1 MVATERVAKIKLIV
15 CDVVGVLTDGAV
27 VYGTSNA
34 ECKAF
39 NVKDGLG
46 IKLASWNNLPV
57 VLLTARHC
65 EAVARR
71 AAELSVQ
78 VVQGVT
84 DKDAGLRNVARERAL
99 ALDEIAYIGD
109 DLNDLPAMRLAG
121 MPVAVADAVEEVKAA
136 ALHVTDTRGGRGA
149 VREVI
154 ELILKGQGRWEAA
167 VELYL
172 ARLHTV
178 AAGSRSPHSAAQ

>member
-1 MVATERVAKIKLIV
+1 MVAAERVAQIKLIV

-27 VYGTSNA
+27 VYGSCNA

-46 IKLASWNNLPV
+46 IKLASWNSLPV

-71 AAELSVQ
+71 AAELSVH

-84 DKDAGLRNVARERAL
+84 DKDAGLRTVARERSL
-99 ALDEIAYIGD
+99 SLDEIAYIGD
-109 DLNDLPAMRLAG
+109 DLNDLPALRLAG
-121 MPVAVADAVEEVKAA
+121 MPVAVADAVAEVKAA
-136 ALHVTDTRGGRGA
+136 SAYITTTRGGRGA

-167 VELYL
+167 VETYL
-172 ARLHTV
+172 TRLH
-178 AAGSRSPHSAAQ
+178 AAASGARSPHTSAQ